1 MRIGALVEYTV
12 YGVLWLLWKG
22 GTWVGL
28 TDDGPAFGPGTPMV
42 MPDEFAPVMP
52 APPPEAARAVAGE
65 PEARPLGLVGHRRSR
80 TLHRSTCR
88 HAPPPELAQPF
99 AERSSA
105 EAAGFRPCK
114 VCTPD

>member
-12 YGVLWLLWKG
+12 FGVLWLLWKG
-22 GTWVGL
+22 RTWLGL
-28 TDDGPAFGPGTPMV
+28 TDDGRAFGPGTPMV
-42 MPDEFAPVMP
+42 MPDEFAPVVP

-65 PEARPLGLVGHRRSR
+65 PEAPTATWVGHRRSG

-88 HAPPPELAQPF
+88 YAPLPEQAQPF
-99 AERSSA
+99 AERAPA

-114 VCTPD
+114 VCLPD